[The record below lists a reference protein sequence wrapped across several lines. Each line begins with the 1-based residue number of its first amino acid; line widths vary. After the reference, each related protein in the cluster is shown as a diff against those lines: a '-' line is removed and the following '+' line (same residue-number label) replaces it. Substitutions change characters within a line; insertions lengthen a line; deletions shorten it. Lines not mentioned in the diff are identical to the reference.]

1 MERQLWVMLWQLKII
16 RSSSADESWPGH
28 RFWCSISFLEVL
40 YCLQARATRQH
51 HIDDDWREVVSPHH
65 KMISH
70 PIIHHCPL
78 STRESVHVTALC
90 LSASQLGLTRC
101 DPLWQKVNVIDL
113 RGLFLKKNKTK
124 TKKTKNIS
132 CPGSLKFVQIFFLL
146 FISPSI
152 LHSDEAE
159 VRQYSWQH
167 ATPWQKQVVIRGKSV
182 RNCGI

>member
-65 KMISH
+65 KMVSH

-101 DPLWQKVNVIDL
+101 DPLWQKVNVVDL
-113 RGLFLKKNKTK
+113 RGLFLKKKKKQKPRKQKTF
-124 TKKTKNIS
+124 
-132 CPGSLKFVQIFFLL
+132 PVQGRWNLSKYSFSSSFLL
-146 FISPSI
+146 PFFTQMRLRCDSTADNT
-152 LHSDEAE
+152 LHHD
-159 VRQYSWQH
+159 
-167 ATPWQKQVVIRGKSV
+167 
-182 RNCGI
+182 RNRLW